1 MKIVINSCYGGFG
14 LSTKALCR
22 LAELKGYKQT
32 WVEKDKFGFSEI
44 VWVVP
49 PGEERIN
56 FDTFYESSMEER
68 QRMNKLYSKQVI
80 CGGRGDIERDD
91 PLLIQIVEE
100 LGEKANGMC
109 ANLNIIEIP
118 DDVEWEISE
127 YDGFEHIAEKHRT
140 WE

>member
-32 WVEKDKFGFSEI
+32 WVEKDKFGFSET

-49 PGEERIN
+49 PGEERVN
-56 FDTFYESSMEER
+56 FDNFYELPTKER
-68 QRMNKLYSKQVI
+68 QRMNELYSQQI
-80 CGGRGDIERDD
+80 ISGTTYEGRND
-91 PLLIQIVEE
+91 PLLIQVVEE
-100 LGEKANGMC
+100 LGDKSNGGF
-109 ANLNIIEIP
+109 ANLSIVEIP

>member
-49 PGEERIN
+49 PGEERVN
-56 FDTFYESSMEER
+56 FDNFYELPTKER
-68 QRMNKLYSKQVI
+68 QRMNELYSQQI
-80 CGGRGDIERDD
+80 ISGTTYEGRND
-91 PLLIQIVEE
+91 PLLIQVVEE
-100 LGEKANGMC
+100 LGDKSNGGF
-109 ANLNIIEIP
+109 ANLSIVEIP

>member
-49 PGEERIN
+49 PGEERVN
-56 FDTFYESSMEER
+56 FDNFYELPTKER
-68 QRMNKLYSKQVI
+68 QRMNELYSQQI
-80 CGGRGDIERDD
+80 ISGTTYEGRND
-91 PLLIQIVEE
+91 PLLIQVVEE
-100 LGEKANGMC
+100 LGDKSNGGF
-109 ANLNIIEIP
+109 ANLSIVEIP

-140 WE
+140 WG